1 MTDHVTRA
9 YLKAS
14 APEDSALR
22 HAVAQSVSALPPALA
37 ASCAHRLLPRPMFA
51 AEDEM
56 NAIHGDLTDL
66 FGLLT
71 SLPQRLFDGDLGRFC
86 EALGI
91 DARKAAFMRRLGGGP
106 PPLHGRADMYHDG
119 DSLKLLELNL
129 GSQLGGTDRA
139 ELSRCLLEVDAFA
152 AFADEH
158 RLRYI
163 HTGEVIAGVLR
174 EAAAPVANGD
184 APVIALLEADG
195 GLAPYLHLVRSFQEM
210 MHRLGVDLRIGEL
223 GQVRERGGKLHLDG
237 TPVDLVLRY
246 FSVDQLCATPEGEAA
261 VDPVYRAHRAGGTVL
276 YTPLESFLYGNKGTL
291 ALLSDPLHREA
302 FSASEAALIDRVLPW
317 TRVLTDGPAQV
328 EGTTVDLLEHCRE
341 WREQLILKPRGDFGG
356 AGIVAGWECG
366 EQEWKERLLD
376 CRDNG
381 YVVQRRVVPRGEP
394 VLDPQTGRTEDWIAV
409 WDAFLTPHGHAGGHI
424 RAVPV
429 GSGEIVN
436 MGTNPLCRTSGVFQ
450 YPAG

>member
-9 YLKAS
+9 YLRAS
-14 APEDSALR
+14 VPENGGLR
-22 HAVAQSVSALPPALA
+22 HAVAQSVLPPALA
-37 ASCAHRLLPRPMFA
+37 ASCGHRLLPRPFFA

-56 NAIHGDLTDL
+56 NAFYGDLTEL
-66 FGLLT
+66 FGLLV
-71 SLPQRLFDGDLGRFC
+71 SLPQRLFDGDPGRFC

-119 DSLKLLELNL
+119 DSFKLLELNL

-139 ELSRCLLEVDAFA
+139 ELSRSLLEVEEFA
-152 AFADEH
+152 AFAGEH

-174 EAAAPVANGD
+174 EAAAPVTHGD

-195 GLAPYLHLVRSFQEM
+195 GLAPYLPLVQSFQEM
-210 MHRLGVDLRIGEL
+210 MHRLGLDLRVGEL
-223 GQVRERGGKLHLDG
+223 GQVRERGGKLYLDG
-237 TPVDLVLRY
+237 APVDLVLRY

-261 VDPVYRAHRAGGTVL
+261 VDPVYRAHEAGGTVL

-291 ALLSDPLHREA
+291 ALLSDPGHREA
-302 FSASEAALIDRVLPW
+302 FSAREAALIDRVLPW
-317 TRVLTDGPAQV
+317 TRVLTDAQV
-328 EGTTVDLLEHCRE
+328 EAEGTTVDLLEYCLER
-341 WREQLILKPRGDFGG
+341 REQLILKPRGDFGG
-356 AGIVAGWECG
+356 SGIVPGWQCG
-366 EQEWKERLLD
+366 EQQWKETLLD

-381 YVVQRRVVPRGEP
+381 YVVQRRVVPRTEP

-409 WDAFLTPHGHAGGHI
+409 WDAFLTPHGHAGSHI
-424 RAVPV
+424 RAVPT
-429 GSGEIVN
+429 GSGDIVN

-450 YPAG
+450 YPAP